1 MFVALAITL
10 FLAVLPVSAA
20 PADAPKPSP
29 DATPPRWLGRVDTGA
44 PGTFPAPRP
53 FTASYAVSWGGLQAA
68 HVETRC
74 TAAEAGE
81 TQLSVKASTTGLARS
96 LYTLDATHLSVVNRS
111 TLHPVRLEQSEDTS
125 GRKVTS
131 RVDFLPDEAVRST
144 TDPGK
149 KGKEPSAGKDPGNR
163 GHGITAYPN
172 LYDMNSALLYVRS
185 LPMHDGD
192 ERTLAIMTANSPYL
206 ATIKVLGRNRVRVH
220 AGEYAAIECSVAL
233 EKINKNGELEP
244 RKGFKSA
251 HAWLSDD
258 ADRLLVKVEAQV
270 FVGAVSL
277 ELEKVNFTNP
287 AAR

>member
-1 MFVALAITL
+1 MRA
-10 FLAVLPVSAA
+10 
-20 PADAPKPSP
+20 
-29 DATPPRWLGRVDTGA
+29 PPRWLGRVDTGA
-44 PGTFPAPRP
+44 PGTFAAPRP
-53 FTASYAVSWGGLQAA
+53 FTASYAVSWSGLQAA
-68 HVETRC
+68 HVETRY
-74 TAAEAGE
+74 TESAAGE
-81 TQLSVKASTTGLARS
+81 TQLFVKATTTGLARS
-96 LYTLDATHLSVVNRS
+96 LYTLDATHRSVVNRR
-111 TLHPVRLEQSEDTS
+111 TLHPVQLEQSEEAS
-125 GRKVTS
+125 GRKVTA
-131 RVDFLPDEAVRST
+131 RVDFMPDEAVRSAS
-144 TDPGK
+144 DPGK
-149 KGKEPSAGKDPGNR
+149 KGKDTATGKDPGKPR
-163 GHGITAYPN
+163 VRHYPYPN

-206 ATIKVLGRNRVRVH
+206 ATIKVLGRTHVRVG

-277 ELEKVNFTNP
+277 ELEKVNFTGSTGH
-287 AAR
+287 